1 MSRLPRRDR
10 STYLRCVIKNKSMV
24 VILIIGIT
32 FDVIGTI
39 LIAYTVLRVHNRARE
54 ERAIDS
60 RVINEMKKERA
71 TSIVGIVFIII
82 GYIFQVFGLLA

>member
-1 MSRLPRRDR
+1 
-10 STYLRCVIKNKSMV
+10 MV

-32 FDVIGTI
+32 LDVIGTI

-71 TSIVGIVFIII
+71 MSIVGIVFIII
-82 GYIFQVFGLLA
+82 GYIFQMFDLLA

>member
-1 MSRLPRRDR
+1 
-10 STYLRCVIKNKSMV
+10 MV
-24 VILIIGIT
+24 TILIIGIT
-32 FDVIGTI
+32 LDVIGTI

-60 RVINEMKKERA
+60 RVINEMKKERT

-82 GYIFQVFGLLA
+82 GYIFQMFGLLA

>member
-1 MSRLPRRDR
+1 ML
-10 STYLRCVIKNKSMV
+10 T
-24 VILIIGIT
+24 ILIIGIT

-71 TSIVGIVFIII
+71 ASIVGIVLIIV
-82 GYIFQVFGLLA
+82 GYVFQMFGLLA

>member
-1 MSRLPRRDR
+1 
-10 STYLRCVIKNKSMV
+10 MV
-24 VILIIGIT
+24 TILIIGIT

-82 GYIFQVFGLLA
+82 GYVFQVFALLT

>member
-1 MSRLPRRDR
+1 ML
-10 STYLRCVIKNKSMV
+10 T
-24 VILIIGIT
+24 ILIIGIT
-32 FDVIGTI
+32 LDVIGTI

-82 GYIFQVFGLLA
+82 GYIFQMFGLLA

>member
-1 MSRLPRRDR
+1 M
-10 STYLRCVIKNKSMV
+10 
-24 VILIIGIT
+24 LIIGIT
-32 FDVIGTI
+32 LDVIGTI

-71 TSIVGIVFIII
+71 MSIVGIVFIVI
-82 GYIFQVFGLLA
+82 GYIFQMFGLLI